1 MSMCWSVQRVG
12 PWVIMSSCSFK
23 HVTVRTSRASTHGIH
38 MSLLLPSLHYRVMAS
53 LISTSC
59 STNKARG
66 WSVATTSCFIINPN
80 IHRAARQFYR
90 SLPQC
95 IEQLIEQLKPALKTH
110 PPSTP
115 LPPPIL
121 PIDSTPEGLT
131 LDLGQL
137 CQHLLIVVINAKS
150 STASFRLPTPRHFT
164 QTARNGYKA
173 FLGETPSILK
183 AIFQSIDFA
192 WRSSY
197 NKTLLSVSNLKQF
210 DDTWR

>member
-1 MSMCWSVQRVG
+1 MLCARVGVFG

-23 HVTVRTSRASTHGIH
+23 HVTGRTSRASPHGIH
-38 MSLLLPSLHYRVMAS
+38 MWLLLPSLHYGVMAS

-59 STNKARG
+59 STNKPRG

-95 IEQLIEQLKPALKTH
+95 IEQLIEQLKPAHKPH
-110 PPSTP
+110 PP
-115 LPPPIL
+115 LPQPIL

-150 STASFRLPTPRHFT
+150 STASFRLLTPRHFT
-164 QTARNGYKA
+164 QTARNGYK
-173 FLGETPSILK
+173 GGKTPRFPKQSFNPLTLHGGQALTK
-183 AIFQSIDFA
+183 HYFQFQI
-192 WRSSY
+192 
-197 NKTLLSVSNLKQF
+197 
-210 DDTWR
+210 